1 MLLNR
6 GLEKTFESPV
16 DCKEIKPVNSKG
28 NQPWIFIGGTD
39 AEASIFGCLMQ
50 RANSLGKTL
59 MLGKI
64 EGRRR
69 RGRQRMRWLDSI
81 TDSTDMNLSKLQGWE
96 DPLEKETAIHS
107 SILAWRIPWTE
118 EPGRLQSTGSQ
129 RVGHDWATSLSGNSG
144 GQRSLACCSSRG
156 GKESDMTRYLSN
168 NNRGLQGRYL

>member
-69 RGRQRMRWLDSI
+69 RGWQRIRWLDSI

-107 SILAWRIPWTE
+107 SILAWKILWRE
-118 EPGRLQSTGSQ
+118 EPGGLQPMGSQ
-129 RVGHDWATSLSGNSG
+129 RVGHDSVTK
-144 GQRSLACCSSRG
+144 QQQSSMA
-156 GKESDMTRYLSN
+156 KESDMIEWLST
-168 NNRGLQGRYL
+168 QFFKETPYSSP